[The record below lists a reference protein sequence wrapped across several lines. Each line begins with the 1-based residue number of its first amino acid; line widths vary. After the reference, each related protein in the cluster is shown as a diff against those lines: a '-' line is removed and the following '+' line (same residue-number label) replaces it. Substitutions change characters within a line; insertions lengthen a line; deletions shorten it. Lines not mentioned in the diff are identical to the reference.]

1 MDRHVSHFN
10 IVRHQSLL
18 LPGGGGGGWRGHR
31 IFAGLKI
38 RSTINQ
44 QQQLVQLF
52 ENQESEC
59 EQLCLLDNVE
69 FDSVLCSDFII
80 H

>member
-1 MDRHVSHFN
+1 MTFQHRKTSV
-10 IVRHQSLL
+10 ITLTGRR
-18 LPGGGGGGWRGHR
+18 GGWRGRR
-31 IFAGLKI
+31 IFVGLKI

-59 EQLCLLDNVE
+59 EQLCLLDNIE